1 MIGLR
6 WKFVKGGAYF
16 ATPATPGGA
25 KRVMLCVAKDGYRVT
40 FSRLGEKMYR
50 PEIVQMCGREVSQL
64 KMGGEMYTVSAASEA
79 DLQMAAN
86 VAEAMG

>member
-1 MIGLR
+1 MT
-6 WKFVKGGAYF
+6 WQFEKGGAYF
-16 ATPATPGGA
+16 AIPATPGLP
-25 KRVMLCVAKDGYRVT
+25 KRVMLCVGRGDGSVT

>member
-1 MIGLR
+1 MMVYQF
-6 WKFVKGGAYF
+6 KKGGAYF
-16 ATPATPGGA
+16 AIPATPGLP
-25 KRVMLCVAKDGYRVT
+25 KRVMLCVAKSERGVT
-40 FSRLGEKMYR
+40 FSRLGGKMYR

-64 KMGGEMYTVSAASEA
+64 KMVGEMYTVSAASEA

>member
-1 MIGLR
+1 
-6 WKFVKGGAYF
+6 
-16 ATPATPGGA
+16 
-25 KRVMLCVAKDGYRVT
+25 
-40 FSRLGEKMYR
+40 
-50 PEIVQMCGREVSQL
+50 MCGREVSQL

>member
-1 MIGLR
+1 MMVYLF
-6 WKFVKGGAYF
+6 KKGGAYF
-16 ATPATPGGA
+16 AIPATPGLP
-25 KRVMLCVAKDGYRVT
+25 KRVMLCVGRGDGSVT

-64 KMGGEMYTVSAASEA
+64 KMGGELYTVSAASEA

-86 VAEAMG
+86 VAEAWG